1 MTFSVDIPF
10 STTRLVDDLLRNQSN
25 ELHKKHSAVLTL
37 IVTCSNIQS
46 IRDEYVSKPNNI
58 EKSVSNLIDRILP
71 EEDK

>member
-1 MTFSVDIPF
+1 MNFIRNILLFASVF
-10 STTRLVDDLLRNQSN
+10 
-25 ELHKKHSAVLTL
+25 TL

-46 IRDEYVSKPNNI
+46 IRDEYVSKPNDI

>member
-1 MTFSVDIPF
+1 MWKISRGRPMNFI
-10 STTRLVDDLLRNQSN
+10 RNILLFAI
-25 ELHKKHSAVLTL
+25 LFTL

-46 IRDEYVSKPNNI
+46 IRDEYVSKPNDI

>member
-1 MTFSVDIPF
+1 MWKISRERPMNFI
-10 STTRLVDDLLRNQSN
+10 RNILLFAI
-25 ELHKKHSAVLTL
+25 LFTL

-46 IRDEYVSKPNNI
+46 IRDEYVSKPNDI

>member
-1 MTFSVDIPF
+1 M
-10 STTRLVDDLLRNQSN
+10 DDLLRNQSN
-25 ELHKKHSAVLTL
+25 ELHKKYSAVLTL

>member
-1 MTFSVDIPF
+1 MWKISRGIAMNFI
-10 STTRLVDDLLRNQSN
+10 RNILLFAI
-25 ELHKKHSAVLTL
+25 LFTL